1 MNKINCM
8 ASIKISVGGVCKDCG
23 HHQRCHENNKEC
35 TEIGCKCTSIGNY

>member
-1 MNKINCM
+1 M